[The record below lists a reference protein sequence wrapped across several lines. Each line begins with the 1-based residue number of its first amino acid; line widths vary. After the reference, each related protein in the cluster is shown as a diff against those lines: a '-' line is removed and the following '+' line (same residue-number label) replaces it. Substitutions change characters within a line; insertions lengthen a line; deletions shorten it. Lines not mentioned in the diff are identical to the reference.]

1 VWLQPVSTPDAMNHA
16 GAKPLRLSHCS
27 YSPMRGITGFRV
39 KRSLHDPFD
48 PPRAKSR
55 FPSRP
60 RRVSEQTRQTVFRVS
75 IAPQNHRW
83 PTRAQL
89 LCELVVRL
97 TRCGAKNDLRSQDDL
112 LCRASST
119 NQLLQPTPIAAAE
132 RQRFG
137 FFPHAQS
144 LPQ

>member
-1 VWLQPVSTPDAMNHA
+1 
-16 GAKPLRLSHCS
+16 
-27 YSPMRGITGFRV
+27 MRGITGFRV

-48 PPRAKSR
+48 SPRAKSR

-60 RRVSEQTRQTVFRVS
+60 RRVSEQTRETVFRVA

-83 PTRAQL
+83 PTCAQL
-89 LCELVVRL
+89 PGEFVVRL
-97 TRCGAKNDLRSQDDL
+97 TRSGAENDPRSQDDL

-119 NQLLQPTPIAAAE
+119 NQLLQPTPITAAE

-137 FFPHAQS
+137 FLPHAQS
-144 LPQ
+144 LPQGEPYCQETSETLH